1 MSNKNKTFQ
10 TYMLWLIDMA
20 CIIISY
26 MIASWL
32 RYDDYM
38 RDSFWVKI
46 NILGDYGDKAMHYM
60 ICIIFLLFCVVY
72 SFLAD
77 WNRDFVVRGY
87 IKELFSV
94 VRFIS
99 VMILASSVVIYFFNW
114 SRHLSRPFVVLFIF
128 IDTVL
133 TYVARIIF
141 KDTFRKVISS
151 DKNAVRVVVVAEIN
165 LMEQTIRKLTENA
178 GDLGYKIVRAYA
190 ADVKKE
196 KSESKGSDNSGVQSF
211 PEDPWYID
219 GVHVHEGIDNLTSR
233 LITDPFDEVFINTP
247 NIPQKD
253 MKDIIQGFE
262 VMGITTHYNLE
273 LPGFG
278 KANSQFDDFLDY
290 SVLTYSMNRTSY
302 KRLFI
307 KRGLDILGG
316 IVGLI
321 ITGIVTLFLAPAIKI
336 DSKGPVFFSQ
346 TRIGKNGRRFK
357 IYKFRSMYMDA
368 EERKKELEDKNEM
381 NGLMFKMEDDPRITK
396 VGAFIRKTSLDEFP
410 QFLNVLK
417 GEMSLVGTRPPT
429 EEEFKNYNEHYRR
442 RLSMTP
448 GLTGLWQISG
458 RSDITDFDE
467 VVKLDLEYIDNWS
480 LTEDIRIILKT
491 VYVVFFGKGAR

>member
-26 MIASWL
+26 MFASWL

-94 VRFIS
+94 VRFMS

-114 SRHLSRPFVVLFIF
+114 SRHLSRPFLVLFILL
-128 IDTVL
+128 DTAL
-133 TYVARIIF
+133 TYVTRNIF
-141 KDTFRKVISS
+141 KDTFRKIISS
-151 DKNAVRVVVVAEIN
+151 DNNAVRVVVVAERN
-165 LMEQTIRKLTENA
+165 LMEETVRKLTENA
-178 GDLGYKIVRAYA
+178 GNLGYKIVRAYA
-190 ADVKKE
+190 ADAKDVIY
-196 KSESKGSDNSGVQSF
+196 SESGENVADIQKSSK
-211 PEDPWYID
+211 EPWYIN
-219 GVHVHEGIDNLTSR
+219 GIHVHDGINNLTSR
-233 LITDPFDEVFINTP
+233 LLTDPFDEVFINTP

-253 MKDIIQGFE
+253 MKEIIQGFE

-278 KANSQFDDFLDY
+278 KANTQFDDFLDY

-321 ITGIVTLFLAPAIKI
+321 ITGIVTLFLAPAIMI

-357 IYKFRSMYMDA
+357 IYKFRSMYIDA
-368 EERKKELEDKNEM
+368 EERKKELADKNEM
-381 NGLMFKMEDDPRITK
+381 SGLMFKMKDDPRITK
-396 VGAFIRKTSLDEFP
+396 VGAFIRKTSLDELP
-410 QFLNVLK
+410 QFLNILK

-491 VYVVFFGKGAR
+491 VYVVLFGRGAE

>member
-1 MSNKNKTFQ
+1 
-10 TYMLWLIDMA
+10 MLWLIDMA

-26 MIASWL
+26 AFATWL
-32 RYDDYM
+32 RYSDYM
-38 RDSFWVKI
+38 LHVFWSRFP
-46 NILGDYGDKAMHYM
+46 NIEGYGDETEHRLV
-60 ICIIFLLFCVVY
+60 CVVFLLFCVVY

-77 WNRDFVVRGY
+77 WNRDFAVRGY
-87 IKELFSV
+87 IREFFSI
-94 VRFIS
+94 VRFIT
-99 VMILASSVVIYFFNW
+99 VMLVASSVVIFLFNW
-114 SRHLSRPFVVLFIF
+114 GKSVSRLFVVMFVFLDIL
-128 IDTVL
+128 L
-133 TYVARIIF
+133 TYFARIIF
-141 KDTFRKVISS
+141 KDIFRKYISS
-151 DKNAVRVVVVAEIN
+151 DNNAVRVVVVAESN
-165 LMEQTIRKLTENA
+165 LMEDTVRKLIENA
-178 GDLGYKIVRAYA
+178 GNLGYKIVRAYA
-190 ADVKKE
+190 ADAKEESTGVISKESADVKKV
-196 KSESKGSDNSGVQSF
+196 SN
-211 PEDPWYID
+211 DPWYID
-219 GVHVHEGIDNLTSR
+219 GIHVHDGINNLTSR

-262 VMGITTHYNLE
+262 EMGITTHYNLE

-278 KANSQFDDFLDY
+278 KANTQFDDFLDY

-321 ITGIVTLFLAPAIKI
+321 ITGIVTLFLAPAIMI

-357 IYKFRSMYMDA
+357 IYKFRSMYIDA
-368 EERKKELEDKNEM
+368 EERKKELADKNEM
-381 NGLMFKMEDDPRITK
+381 SGLMFKMKDDPRITK
-396 VGAFIRKTSLDEFP
+396 VGAFIRKTSLDELP
-410 QFLNVLK
+410 QFLNILK

-491 VYVVFFGKGAR
+491 VYVVLFGRGAE

>member
-1 MSNKNKTFQ
+1 
-10 TYMLWLIDMA
+10 MLWLIDMA

-26 MIASWL
+26 AFATWL
-32 RYDDYM
+32 RYSDYM
-38 RDSFWVKI
+38 LHVFWSRFP
-46 NILGDYGDKAMHYM
+46 NIEGYGDETEHRLV
-60 ICIIFLLFCVVY
+60 CVVFLLFCVVY

-77 WNRDFVVRGY
+77 WNRDFAVRGY
-87 IKELFSV
+87 IREFFSI
-94 VRFIS
+94 VRFIT
-99 VMILASSVVIYFFNW
+99 VMLVASSVVIFLFNW
-114 SRHLSRPFVVLFIF
+114 GKSVSRLFVGIF
-128 IDTVL
+128 VFLDIL
-133 TYVARIIF
+133 MTYFSRIIF
-141 KDTFRKVISS
+141 KDIFRKYISS
-151 DKNAVRVVVVAEIN
+151 DNNAVRVVVVAERN
-165 LMEQTIRKLTENA
+165 LMEDTVRKLIENA
-178 GDLGYKIVRAYA
+178 GNLGYKIVRAYA
-190 ADVKKE
+190 AEAKE
-196 KSESKGSDNSGVQSF
+196 EGTGVISKESADKSSSES
-211 PEDPWYID
+211 WYID
-219 GVHVHEGIDNLTSR
+219 GIHVHDGINNLTSR

-262 VMGITTHYNLE
+262 EMGITTHYNLE

-278 KANSQFDDFLDY
+278 KANTQFDDFLDY

-316 IVGLI
+316 MVGLI
-321 ITGIVTLFLAPAIKI
+321 ITGIVTLFLAPAIMI

-357 IYKFRSMYMDA
+357 IYKFRSMYIDA
-368 EERKKELEDKNEM
+368 EERKKELADKNEM
-381 NGLMFKMEDDPRITK
+381 NGLMFKMKDDPRITK
-396 VGAFIRKTSLDEFP
+396 VGAFIRKTSLDELP
-410 QFLNVLK
+410 QFL
-417 GEMSLVGTRPPT
+417 MSLVGTRPPT

-491 VYVVFFGKGAR
+491 VYVVLFGRGAE